1 MRTRNR
7 NPTSTKQS
15 STIALLQCDPFPW
28 TYTSE
33 HLPPSSP
40 AAWTKVAAPD
50 NKVIPDCIRW
60 NGYQVGEVV
69 GIEIDYAVHFGVIVA
84 MFNAGGKMLSVV
96 AWVYEKKD
104 AKRNGLHKWP
114 RDATYLISNHFQ
126 LIDHDCFID
135 PALRNRRVLFG
146 MNYEQGINLH
156 TKRVERFKN
165 CDNDVVAARAFQRP
179 FPFLD
184 LPLELQSMVFQH
196 VDPSEYGLR
205 AMVDRMLACYND
217 DKQVT
222 LNSPSFWGVRNSC
235 RDLRQL
241 TDKWL
246 LKNKPLLGRIA
257 YSDNSLGLPKIL
269 EFWDDFTTSFRHI
282 QITLYLDKNPWLIK
296 LLCQLKWLLFCVVK
310 ILPLLDKEAGTHLT
324 LFLLAEDS
332 RALAKLTQSSDALGP
347 LIPRLQELAALAL
360 GSQNPI
366 RLTFKQHY
374 SLADNRKD
382 KLSAAYDEELARLK
396 KEAQENRAVENQAT
410 AKGENGRQRKGS
422 GLEAGSQE
430 ASPSKRKAKVV
441 WMSNP
446 PEEAIIINTP
456 EPWRAPVARMY

>member
-1 MRTRNR
+1 M
-7 NPTSTKQS
+7 
-15 STIALLQCDPFPW
+15 ALLQCDPFPW

-84 MFNAGGKMLSVV
+84 IFNAGGKMLSVV

-135 PALRNRRVLFG
+135 PARRYRRVLFG
-146 MNYEQGINLH
+146 INYEQGINLH

-165 CDNDVVAARAFQRP
+165 CDNDVVAARAFQHP
-179 FPFLD
+179 FPFLE
-184 LPLELQSMVFQH
+184 LPVELQSMVFGH
-196 VDPSEYGLR
+196 IDSSEHGLR

-222 LNSPSFWGVRNSC
+222 LNSLSFWGVRNSC
-235 RDLRQL
+235 RDLRRRV
-241 TDKWL
+241 DEWL
-246 LKNKPLLGRIA
+246 FKNKPILGRIA
-257 YSDNSLGLPKIL
+257 YSDSSLGLPKIL
-269 EFWDDFTTSFRHI
+269 EFWDDFKTSFRHI
-282 QITLYLDKNPWLIK
+282 QITLYLDKSPWLIN
-296 LLCQLKWLLFCVVK
+296 LLCQLKWLFFCVIE

-332 RALAKLTQSSDALGP
+332 CALAKLTQSSDALAP
-347 LIPRLQELAALAL
+347 LIPRLHELATLAL
-360 GSQNPI
+360 SSRHPMK
-366 RLTFKQHY
+366 LTFKQHY

-382 KLSAAYDEELARLK
+382 KLSATYDEELARLE
-396 KEAQENRAVENQAT
+396 KEARAKHAAKDQTTV
-410 AKGENGRQRKGS
+410 KGENSRQRKVSTLQVDSQGS
-422 GLEAGSQE
+422 G
-430 ASPSKRKAKVV
+430 PKRKAKVV
-441 WMSNP
+441 WVSGP
-446 PEEAIIINTP
+446 PEPTMTVNAP